1 MAISLDQQNQI
12 WNTVLLKISDRMQDR
27 HVFDSFFA
35 DTKVYKIEGNKI
47 YILASSSLAIQFLQ
61 KDPQTLELVNDV
73 ISEVTQSDY
82 EVEFVNKA
90 NIVNEEPSPKAEAKS
105 PFFQSYS
112 LNPKYTFDNYVVG
125 DSNREAVQAALFI
138 ARNPG
143 TSFNPLFIYSKT
155 GLGKT
160 HLIHAL
166 GNYIKTNTPNKKV
179 LYITTDAFIDEF
191 IKYSRGDQQTESFKD
206 FMKTVDVL
214 LVDDIQFLSEKVKTS
229 EMFFNIFNILVNS
242 NKQIV
247 LTSDRHP
254 NDLKGLE
261 DRLVS
266 RFNSG
271 LSIAINTPDTNTMI
285 QILKNKIEANG
296 LDLSDFD
303 EDGLIF
309 LAENFNKNV
318 RELESAL
325 NKVIF
330 YTINVRHFERIDLN
344 TIKEAV
350 GGSTISKD
358 KKQELTPDEIIEA
371 VGDFYHLSDSQIKS
385 KVRTSQIALARQIS
399 MYLLRNMLNMP
410 YIQIGKI
417 FSGRDHSTVMSSCEK
432 VELMLKTDNQ
442 LSTALSQIQKN
453 LKR

>member
-1 MAISLDQQNQI
+1 MAISLDQQIQI
-12 WNTVLLKISDRMQDR
+12 WNAVLERVSNRIQDR

-35 DTKVYKIEGNKI
+35 DTKVHKIEGNKI
-47 YILASSSLAIQFLQ
+47 YILASSALAIQFIQ
-61 KDPQTLELVNDV
+61 KDVQTRELVKECLND
-73 ISEVTQSDY
+73 VTQSDF
-82 EVEFVNKA
+82 EIEFITKNE
-90 NIVNEEPSPKAEAKS
+90 IVNVDLPKQEVKS

-138 ARNPG
+138 GRNPG

-166 GNYIKTNTPNKKV
+166 GNYIKANNPSKKV

-206 FMKTVDVL
+206 FMKTIDVL

-242 NKQIV
+242 NKQII

-254 NDLKGLE
+254 NELKGLE

-271 LSIAINTPDTNTMI
+271 LSVSINTPDTNTMI

-296 LDLSDFD
+296 LDLNDFD

-309 LAENFNKNV
+309 LAENFNRNV

-330 YTINVRHFERIDLN
+330 YTINVRHFDSIDLN

-350 GGSTISKD
+350 GGSIIVKD
-358 KKQELTPDEIIEA
+358 KKHELTPDEIIDA
-371 VGDFYHLSDSQIKS
+371 VGDFYHLSDSQIRS

-410 YIQIGKI
+410 FVQIGKA
-417 FSGRDHSTVMSSCEK
+417 FSGRDHSTVMSSVEK
-432 VELMLKTDNQ
+432 IETMLKVDNQ
-442 LSTALSQIQKN
+442 LSTAISQIKKN
-453 LKR
+453 LKQ